1 MEELVR
7 YFNNYISLNNHE
19 KEELLSRFTKR
30 NIKRR
35 LYILIEKYTTFS
47 LKSIPLLVFNELLI
61 KTTSNAKTYDKN
73 GYEARNLEKVLSRM

>member
-1 MEELVR
+1 MS
-7 YFNNYISLNNHE
+7 ILNTRI
-19 KEELLSRFTKR
+19 LGY
-30 NIKRR
+30 

>member
-1 MEELVR
+1 M
-7 YFNNYISLNNHE
+7 
-19 KEELLSRFTKR
+19 
-30 NIKRR
+30 R

-73 GYEARNLEKVLSRM
+73 GYETRNLKKVLSRM